1 VECEYWDRDDLVCMW
16 TPENPPEDFDRLL
29 DCLGENGRPPRPRL
43 PLPQARGEAVCSIR
57 EAMFRPW
64 ETVPA
69 AQALG
74 RVCGAPTV
82 ACPPAVPIAVAG
94 ERIGPEAAELFARY
108 GVDQVE
114 VLAAGR

>member
-1 VECEYWDRDDLVCMW
+1 
-16 TPENPPEDFDRLL
+16 
-29 DCLGENGRPPRPRL
+29 
-43 PLPQARGEAVCSIR
+43 
-57 EAMFRPW
+57 MFRPW

-108 GVDQVE
+108 GVDRVE